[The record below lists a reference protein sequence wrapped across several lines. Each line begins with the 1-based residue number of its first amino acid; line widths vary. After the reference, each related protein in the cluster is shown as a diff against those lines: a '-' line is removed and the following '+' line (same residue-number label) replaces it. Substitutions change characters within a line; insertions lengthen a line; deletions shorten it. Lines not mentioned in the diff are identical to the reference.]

1 MSLLCNWFSPHLHTC
16 RNTRGSTASD
26 YLIIAWLQFYFANLL
41 NVYTDLRLWGPLS
54 LGQSDAG
61 RQRDELHDRW
71 DDDGI
76 TEITRNKV
84 ISGPGRSRLMML
96 CSLLPRLRWKLPRRQ
111 ESGMRRVTKSRSSH
125 DTRYFCVQRDQWR
138 VTSCAGLPPIVTIK
152 SRGTFQSRLLSA
164 ADISDFLRNNICSS
178 ISFPLNY
185 SYIIWLDDHKKST
198 VSTVN
203 CTNIKSILCLHTE
216 TTYMAVFI
224 CLKNI
229 IHRFSPL
236 HDQ

>member
-16 RNTRGSTASD
+16 RNTRGSMASD
-26 YLIIAWLQFYFANLL
+26 YCMTSILFCKSFKC
-41 NVYTDLRLWGPLS
+41 
-54 LGQSDAG
+54 
-61 RQRDELHDRW
+61 LHRPE
-71 DDDGI
+71 
-76 TEITRNKV
+76 TVLATV
-84 ISGPGRSRLMML
+84 PGPGRHRPPARWASWQMTGWWDHWDHSQQSYLRAWQIATDDA
-96 CSLLPRLRWKLPRRQ
+96 LLSPPVAEMKAAPA
-111 ESGMRRVTKSRSSH
+111 SGMRRVTESRSSH